1 VRRLGALFNQI
12 RTMPSMQL
20 RKKLPVIATLLS
32 LGGLTG
38 VAMNAGGSRKRDHGA
53 VPVADIRT
61 VTMQQTIH
69 RYKHVGIG
77 GPSNGSWPV
86 GGGVATVGH
95 RIAVAVHTRAS
106 GAKATSKALS
116 SGGHS
121 NVKSGPSGTHRT
133 VGKHQPAGG
142 GVRSATPT
150 TRSSGS
156 SASSGSK
163 GHGSGGGA
171 NNPPA
176 GGNPTTK
183 PSGSSS
189 ETTGTSTPTAPTP
202 PTTKPSGAPPSGE
215 SGGGTPTTPTPPP
228 TTKPSGAPEGGGS
241 GGGSGE
247 EGGGKNKG
255 GGGHGDD

>member
-20 RKKLPVIATLLS
+20 RKKLPVVATLLS

-106 GAKATSKALS
+106 GAKATPKALS

-142 GVRSATPT
+142 GHNATPT

-156 SASSGSK
+156 SGSSGSK

-171 NNPPA
+171 SNQPA

-189 ETTGTSTPTAPTP
+189 ETTGTSTPTTPTP

-241 GGGSGE
+241 GGGE
-247 EGGGKNKG
+247 EVGGKNKG
-255 GGGHGDD
+255 GGGHGED